1 MIYYGLQILSPA
13 IFLPATVI
21 ICSII
26 SIATGSSWTTSATVG
41 IALIGVGGALGF
53 DLGMVAGAV
62 ISGAYF
68 GDKLSPMSDTTNP
81 AMAGT
86 DLFTHIRYMTLT
98 TIPICYH
105 NDPFHCT
112 RIIS

>member
-1 MIYYGLQILSPA
+1 
-13 IFLPATVI
+13 
-21 ICSII
+21 
-26 SIATGSSWTTSATVG
+26 
-41 IALIGVGGALGF
+41 
-53 DLGMVAGAV
+53 MVAGAV

-68 GDKLSPMSDTTNP
+68 GDKLSPMSDTTNLAP

-86 DLFTHIRYMTLT
+86 DFYPHQIYDLNDSN
-98 TIPICYH
+98 ICYH

>member
-1 MIYYGLQILSPA
+1 
-13 IFLPATVI
+13 
-21 ICSII
+21 
-26 SIATGSSWTTSATVG
+26 
-41 IALIGVGGALGF
+41 
-53 DLGMVAGAV
+53 MVAGAV

-68 GDKLSPMSDTTNP
+68 GDKLSPMSTQLTLP

-98 TIPICYH
+98 TIPTYH

>member
-21 ICSII
+21 ISII

-41 IALIGVGGALGF
+41 IALIGVGGAF

-68 GDKLSPMSDTTNP
+68 GDKLSPMSDTTNLAP
-81 AMAGT
+81 ALEIYPHQIY
-86 DLFTHIRYMTLT
+86 DLNDHSNI
-98 TIPICYH
+98 YH

>member
-1 MIYYGLQILSPA
+1 
-13 IFLPATVI
+13 
-21 ICSII
+21 
-26 SIATGSSWTTSATVG
+26 
-41 IALIGVGGALGF
+41 LIGVGGALGF

-68 GDKLSPMSDTTNP
+68 GDKLSPMSDTNP

-86 DLFTHIRYMTLT
+86 DLFTHQIY
-98 TIPICYH
+98 INDICYH

>member
-1 MIYYGLQILSPA
+1 MLY
-13 IFLPATVI
+13 
-21 ICSII
+21 I

-62 ISGAYF
+62 ISGYF
-68 GDKLSPMSDTTNP
+68 GDKLSPMSDTTNL

-86 DLFTHIRYMTLT
+86 DLFTHQIYDLNDHSN
-98 TIPICYH
+98 ICYH